1 MHIRGIP
8 WWLSG
13 KEPVCSAGDVGSIPE
28 SGRSSRE
35 GDGNPFQYLC
45 LGNPI
50 NRGAWW
56 AAVHGVTKESH
67 TT

>member
-35 GDGNPFQYLC
+35 GNGNPFQYSC